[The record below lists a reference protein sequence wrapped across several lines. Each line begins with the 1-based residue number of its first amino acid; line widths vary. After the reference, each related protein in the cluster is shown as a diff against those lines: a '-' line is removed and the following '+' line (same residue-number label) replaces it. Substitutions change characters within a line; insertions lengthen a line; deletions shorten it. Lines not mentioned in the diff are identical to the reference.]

1 VVLGGAVGAAAL
13 AGAAAPQHEKSI
25 DAIVAFLE
33 SHQLESG
40 GYADP
45 GGKPSQGISAWVT
58 LALAA
63 AGVNPL
69 DQTRFAGGVACGHS
83 AQEYLEAHFAESFHE
98 EAAGTEFGTTA
109 YERELLVVDTSG
121 TDPHDFAGT
130 DLVAQII
137 ARQQPGGGI
146 PYVPGG
152 EAQVND
158 TAFGILAL
166 KPVKEPAAEAAVA
179 AAAEW
184 LSTAADPDGGFN
196 WQGPGQPSE
205 ADLSGAAIEALVAAG
220 GGGPEV
226 EASILTFLHTVQR
239 PDGGFAETAATE
251 IESNVAST
259 AWATQGIWASG
270 GDPET
275 WRTGSGLATEEPLDY
290 MESLQQPDGH
300 IRWRASSDLN
310 GIWMT
315 AYALPAF
322 TGQVMPYPL
331 VPRSG
336 GGGERLASCGE
347 VAGTPEVP
355 AGGVGGSGGG
365 PPASG
370 GAGGDGAPPASGAG
384 APEAPASGGA
394 QAGGSPV
401 SGAAGAP
408 PGEGV
413 AAGGGGRGA
422 PDFSR
427 PKPGSKGKT
436 PGGARVVHRE
446 HDEEATDHSR
456 TRRGSNLHQA
466 QGTETAEPR
475 TGDEA
480 DQEAEAVGGGAG
492 RRKGPDRGGIS
503 GHDGAPLPTKGA
515 RRSATAT
522 AEEVSGVVIGAPG
535 DADGKLA
542 FGAPGLRSASAS
554 RGGGDEPAVPLA
566 IGVAALALLALGAG
580 RELRRGQR
588 SPGPAIG
595 GGRPRGG
602 VPGLAG
608 GGRRP
613 A

>member
-1 VVLGGAVGAAAL
+1 MLALVILGGAVGAAAL
-13 AGAAAPQHEKSI
+13 AGAAAPARGKSL

-33 SHQLESG
+33 SHEQESG
-40 GYADP
+40 GYADAGRTP
-45 GGKPSQGISAWVT
+45 TQGISAWVT

-69 DQTRFAGGVACGHS
+69 DQVRFAGGVACGHS
-83 AQEYLEAHFAESFHE
+83 AQEFLAAHFATSFHE
-98 EAAGTEFGTTA
+98 EAAATEFGTTA
-109 YERELLVVDTSG
+109 FERELLVVDTAG

-130 DLVAQII
+130 DLVDQII

-166 KPVKEPAAEAAVA
+166 APVREPDAEAAVV

-184 LSTAADPDGGFN
+184 LATAADLDGGFN

-220 GGGPEV
+220 RGSSEV
-226 EASILTFLHTVQR
+226 EAATLAFLHTAQR
-239 PDGGFAETAATE
+239 PDGGFAENPGAEAE
-251 IESNVAST
+251 ANVAST

-270 GDPET
+270 GDPEA
-275 WRTGSGLATEEPLDY
+275 WRTGAGLATEEPLDY

-336 GGGERLASCGE
+336 AGGERVSSCGE
-347 VAGTPEVP
+347 VATT
-355 AGGVGGSGGG
+355 
-365 PPASG
+365 
-370 GAGGDGAPPASGAG
+370 
-384 APEAPASGGA
+384 PEAPTGGIGGTGTGLS
-394 QAGGSPV
+394 AG
-401 SGAAGAP
+401 
-408 PGEGV
+408 GV
-413 AAGGGGRGA
+413 AAGGGGNGS

-436 PGGARVVHRE
+436 PGGARIVHRGRG
-446 HDEEATDHSR
+446 DKAADHSR

-466 QGTETAEPR
+466 TGTESAEPP
-475 TGDEA
+475 TGNEA
-480 DQEAEAVGGGAG
+480 DRGVEAVSGGASSG
-492 RRKGPDRGGIS
+492 GDSEGPRS
-503 GHDGAPLPTKGA
+503 GAPLPAEG
-515 RRSATAT
+515 RRHLSPTGTGEA
-522 AEEVSGVVIGAPG
+522 VRGVVIGSPAG
-535 DADGKLA
+535 GDGKLA
-542 FGAPGLRSASAS
+542 FGAPGLRSASTS
-554 RGGGDEPAVPLA
+554 GGGDEPWLPLA
-566 IGVAALALLALGAG
+566 IGAAALALLAFGAR
-580 RELRRGQR
+580 RELH
-588 SPGPAIG
+588 
-595 GGRPRGG
+595 G
-602 VPGLAG
+602 VA
-608 GGRRP
+608 
-613 A
+613 

>member
-1 VVLGGAVGAAAL
+1 MLALLIFGGAVGAAAL
-13 AGAAAPQHEKSI
+13 AGAAAPERGKSI

-40 GYADP
+40 GYADAGRTP
-45 GGKPSQGISAWVT
+45 TQGISAWVT

-69 DQTRFAGGVACGHS
+69 DQVRFLDGVACGHS
-83 AQEYLEAHFAESFHE
+83 AQEYLEAHFAASFHE
-98 EAAGTEFGTTA
+98 EAAATEFGTTA
-109 YERELLVVDTSG
+109 FERELLVVDTSG

-130 DLVAQII
+130 DLVGQII
-137 ARQQPGGGI
+137 SRQEPGGGI

-152 EAQVND
+152 KAQVND

-166 KPVKEPAAEAAVA
+166 VPVKEPEAEAAVA
-179 AAAEW
+179 AAAGW
-184 LSTAADPDGGFN
+184 LATAPDPDDGFN

-220 GGGPEV
+220 RGGSEV
-226 EASILTFLHTVQR
+226 EAATLAFLHTAQR
-239 PDGGFAETAATE
+239 PDGGFAETPATE
-251 IESNVAST
+251 AEANVAST

-331 VPRSG
+331 VPRSAA
-336 GGGERLASCGE
+336 GGERLASCGE
-347 VAGTPEVP
+347 VATPPGTQ
-355 AGGVGGSGGG
+355 VGGGG
-365 PPASG
+365 PS
-370 GAGGDGAPPASGAG
+370 AGGT
-384 APEAPASGGA
+384 GGPGSQPSETA
-394 QAGGSPV
+394 AGGSPV
-401 SGAAGAP
+401 AG
-408 PGEGV
+408 PGHSPTGGGV
-413 AAGGGGRGA
+413 AAGGGGNGA

-436 PGGARVVHRE
+436 PGGARVVHHGRGE
-446 HDEEATDHSR
+446 KAADHSR
-456 TRRGSNLHQA
+456 SRRGPNLRQA
-466 QGTETAEPR
+466 KGTETGEPR
-475 TGDEA
+475 AADEA
-480 DQEAEAVGGGAG
+480 DQDVETVSAGGATPGNG
-492 RRKGPDRGGIS
+492 RGAADRGEGS
-503 GHDGAPLPTKGA
+503 GHGGAPLPTRNA
-515 RRSATAT
+515 RRLSPTTAGR
-522 AEEVSGVVIGAPG
+522 EVSGVVIGSPAEI
-535 DADGKLA
+535 DGKPA

-554 RGGGDEPAVPLA
+554 RGGDDEPWVSLA
-566 IGVAALALLALGAG
+566 IGVAALALLALGAR
-580 RELRRGQR
+580 RELRGTRGHQL
-588 SPGPAIG
+588 SAATG
-595 GGRPRGG
+595 GGR
-602 VPGLAG
+602 
-608 GGRRP
+608 GRR